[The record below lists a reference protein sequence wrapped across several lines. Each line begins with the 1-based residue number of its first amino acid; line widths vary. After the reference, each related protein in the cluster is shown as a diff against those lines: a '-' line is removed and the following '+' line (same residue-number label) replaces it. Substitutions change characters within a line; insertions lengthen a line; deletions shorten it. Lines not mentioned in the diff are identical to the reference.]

1 MSYKTRQDLQFL
13 VDGLK
18 MDLCRERQTNTNL
31 IARLRQ
37 EEEYTSKTQRNL
49 NSETTMNRILLD
61 EIKELK
67 LASKSA
73 AKANSGYADINIE
86 VCRENYRLSEEVKE
100 LKLAQLS
107 VHSYSKCPCK
117 DETKYTCSHTD
128 VFVGLTKFGRVCLEC
143 NHNALHGIE
152 VENNE
157 EFLRRAESYS
167 LGESR

>member
-1 MSYKTRQDLQFL
+1 MDISTIKRGVMSYKTRQDLQFL

-49 NSETTMNRILLD
+49 NSETTMNRILLE
-61 EIKELK
+61 EI
-67 LASKSA
+67 
-73 AKANSGYADINIE
+73 
-86 VCRENYRLSEEVKE
+86 KE